1 VKNEFKFGEELENDL
16 DWPEVDY
23 LGEWSQDG
31 CMSIYDWEPSEP
43 TIQFVLSQFARFNIP
58 FTGEMMPLIESCYYS
73 LLYYLN
79 HYDPYCIY
87 SGLTEVQITDHWKNF
102 SYCLTAHRG
111 MSSELPAERLETYK
125 LYPGDDEVIFNDLMS
140 KPGLDAISQIS
151 IEDELFYEGS
161 YFDLWGNLDSAEC
174 HRVLNEFCTKEV
186 DGEWVFFR
194 ERKEAYAK
202 LTIWACL
209 MHIIS
214 PEMREFR
221 KKVFP
226 LIGCCYE
233 TGECIIYE
241 NEIFD
246 STFYTK
252 QERMPLSCSEC
263 GIVSWCVELAQL
275 GNTSRYI
282 CESCLNGNEGV
293 EKRPYACGLKMCP
306 VVRCPNHPQ
315 HGDGTSGIGFYR
327 SYGQLNDMAAENTR
341 PSSLKGASAKLLK
354 PT

>member
-1 VKNEFKFGEELENDL
+1 MEKEFKFGKEIEDEL

-23 LGEWSQDG
+23 LGEWSG
-31 CMSIYDWEPSEP
+31 EGAMSIYDWEPSEP
-43 TIQFVLSQFARFNIP
+43 TIQFVLSQFDRFNIP
-58 FTGEMMPLIESCYYS
+58 FTEELLPLIDVCYS
-73 LLYYLN
+73 ALLYYLN
-79 HYDPYCIY
+79 HYDPYFVY
-87 SGLTEVQITDHWKNF
+87 LGLTEVQVTDHWKNF
-102 SYCLTAHRG
+102 SYCLTGHLG
-111 MSSELPAERLETYK
+111 MSTELPANRVETYR
-125 LYPGDDEVIFNDLMS
+125 LYPGNDELIFNDLMS
-140 KPGLDAISQIS
+140 KPGLGAIPWCSM
-151 IEDELFYEGS
+151 EDELFYEGS
-161 YFDLWGNLDSAEC
+161 YFDIWRNLDSAKC
-174 HRVLNEFCTKEV
+174 HAALNELCTKEV
-186 DGEWVFFR
+186 GGKREFFE
-194 ERKEAYAK
+194 ERKEGYAK
-202 LTIWACL
+202 LAIWACL

-214 PEMREFR
+214 PEMKEFR

-263 GIVSWCVELAQL
+263 GVVSWCVELAQL

-293 EKRPYACGLKMCP
+293 EKRPFACGLKMCP

-315 HGDGTSGIGFYR
+315 HGDGVSGIGFYR
-327 SYGQLNDMAAENTR
+327 SYGQLNTLGAENTR
-341 PSSLKGASAKLLK
+341 PDSLKGSTAKLLG